1 MQISEL
7 RPFSKKVDL
16 TIKVLEKNEV
26 REVNSKLD
34 NRTHKVTEALV
45 GDASGTILLTLWD
58 DGIDK
63 VEIGKSYKIGN
74 AYTSLFKN
82 SLRLNVGRYGT
93 LADAEAEITEVNQ
106 ENNLS
111 EKEFQQQRGFGGGG
125 QFGGG
130 GRRGGFNRGGYQ
142 RRNNNESSGDSD
154 GGDSDS
160 NSGSDDDAGDSSGD
174 EVD

>member
-26 REVNSKLD
+26 REVSSKLD
-34 NRTHKVTEALV
+34 NSTHKVTEALV

-63 VEIGKSYKIGN
+63 VEVGKSYKIGN
-74 AYTSLFKN
+74 GYTSLFKN
-82 SLRLNVGRYGT
+82 SLRLNIGRYGT
-93 LADAEAEITEVNQ
+93 LADAEAEVTEVNQ

-111 EKEFQQQRGFGGGG
+111 EKEFQPQRRFGGGRYGGGGQRFGGGG
-125 QFGGG
+125 YGGG
-130 GRRGGFNRGGYQ
+130 NRGYGG
-142 RRNNNESSGDSD
+142 NKESSESD
-154 GGDSDS
+154 EESD
-160 NSGSDDDAGDSSGD
+160 SGSDESDDDMD
-174 EVD
+174 